1 MKVSKPKSRFLNV
14 PEWKDVL
21 KKAKTADDKLLV
33 INGEATEAQANN
45 EMLEV
50 PVTNP
55 LTGDKVLYDYKSK
68 FADLYEAHNE
78 ETNDWIG
85 IKLVP
90 VVPEKQSN
98 FFVKF
103 EIADVK
109 TENVK

>member
-1 MKVSKPKSRFLNV
+1 V

-33 INGEATEAQANN
+33 ICGEAVEASANS

-50 PVTNP
+50 PVTNR
-55 LTGDKVLYDYKSK
+55 LTGDKTLYDYKSK
-68 FADLYEAHNE
+68 FADLFEAHNDD
-78 ETNDWIG
+78 TADWVG

-90 VVPEKQSN
+90 IVPEKASN

-109 TENVK
+109 TENVE